1 MFQTRKTLFGHIWL
15 KKSKLSVKTE
25 ILYQETYLNMRNSM
39 MMLTFSQFLTGNTFL
54 SKFDPKNKDCQF
66 ELRFCSRLILICR
79 IMQKLCGVHFFC
91 FRPEKPFLGKYEE
104 FNSEVHFFVFSTGS
118 IRFFGNLFQ
127 KSKLFLEAE
136 IQNIDSF
143 EYVEFDGNFLFFQ
156 FGNTLFVLIQ

>member
-1 MFQTRKTLFGHIWL
+1 MGSSLFMFQTRKTLFGQIWL

-25 ILYQETYLNMRNSM
+25 IQYQETYLNMPNSM

-66 ELRFCSRLILICR
+66 ELKFCSRLILICR

-104 FNSEVHFFVFSTGS
+104 FNSVFNRIQYFCVFDWKYTVFLKFVPKIKIVS
-118 IRFFGNLFQ
+118 
-127 KSKLFLEAE
+127 
-136 IQNIDSF
+136 
-143 EYVEFDGNFLFFQ
+143 
-156 FGNTLFVLIQ
+156 

>member
-91 FRPEKPFLGKYEE
+91 FRTFGVNMKNSIVMFIFLCFRLEVYVFLEICSKHQNCFLRLKLGIQTNLNMQNLMVIFFSFSLEIPFL
-104 FNSEVHFFVFSTGS
+104 
-118 IRFFGNLFQ
+118 R
-127 KSKLFLEAE
+127 
-136 IQNIDSF
+136 
-143 EYVEFDGNFLFFQ
+143 
-156 FGNTLFVLIQ
+156 

>member
-91 FRPEKPFLGKYEE
+91 FRPFWVNMKNSIVMFIFLCFRLEVYVFLEICSKHQNCFLRLKLGIQTNLNMQNLMVIFFSFSLEIPFLY
-104 FNSEVHFFVFSTGS
+104 
-118 IRFFGNLFQ
+118 
-127 KSKLFLEAE
+127 
-136 IQNIDSF
+136 
-143 EYVEFDGNFLFFQ
+143 
-156 FGNTLFVLIQ
+156 